1 MTGTDE
7 FPDAMKAY
15 GRAMEVAAYVRGVW
29 VEAGR
34 PLTQESTNGLVGRHP
49 LWRVMVEAETH
60 AMRFRA
66 ELGLL
71 PRSAKAAIHR
81 GPGRPAGAVSSPD
94 RLRLRS
100 ADLRVT

>member
-7 FPDAMKAY
+7 FL
-15 GRAMEVAAYVRGVW
+15 GRAMKVAAYVRDVW

-34 PLTQESTNGLVGRHP
+34 PLTQESTNGLLGRHP
-49 LWRVMVEAETH
+49 LWQVMVEAETH

-66 ELGLL
+66 ELGLS

-81 GPGRPAGAVSSPD
+81 GPGRPRR

-100 ADLRVT
+100 VH